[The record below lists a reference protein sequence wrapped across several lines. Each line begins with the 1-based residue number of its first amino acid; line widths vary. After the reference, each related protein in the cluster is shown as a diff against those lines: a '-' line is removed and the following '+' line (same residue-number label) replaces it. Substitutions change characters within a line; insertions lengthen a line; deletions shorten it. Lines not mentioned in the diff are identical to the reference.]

1 MSILDRV
8 TRALPVAF
16 ALLLVGVGD
25 SRAFELSEV
34 RAIYQRPLVDGTRPS
49 AGKISPDD
57 AWVAYFWNEAGYSRP
72 LNLYVVPSGGG
83 APSKLTSF
91 TSRVPES
98 SKPITWPLSSPGV
111 FVEFSPDSRRILFGY
126 DGDLYVAAVDGHA
139 VERLTRTNAGESE
152 AVWAPDGKSIV
163 YTSGGA
169 LYRMSYPGPGI
180 HQLTSPEGEASHST
194 PRWSPDGARIAF
206 ISQVGSDQ
214 HDFLVPYY
222 LDEWVR
228 TKDFKRG
235 LTKSRVGIVSPEG
248 GPVVWVDTGEETLW
262 WLNELV
268 WSRDGRRILL
278 DFQSKDTKTRT
289 IVAADAPPLP
299 QAPRVEEVPAPAPS
313 PPEKKQ
319 EAKVLAWRVYQE
331 TDPKWIYTF
340 DGFVTD
346 TTSTDFAPDG
356 TRILFTSEKSG
367 FNQVYTVGVLGGKAR
382 RVTQGKGAV
391 DWAGWTGDSKAIL
404 TLAYDDD
411 PARRSL
417 FLTPAVGGK
426 SQRIETAS
434 TYLTHPVLSLRG
446 SLVLYEGSRLGVPYD
461 YFTVSLVT
469 KSPVQI
475 SRTVPD
481 RFAAFELPRVATE
494 GTEAPKPGWVL
505 PEIVS
510 FPARDGKKLRGAL
523 YGPRSVEGSFLEASD
538 CSKRY
543 PVVIFVHGAG
553 IQQNVVEGWSQYS
566 PNFKFATVLSQRGF
580 VVFEVDY
587 RGSTG
592 YGRDFRTD
600 VAGHLGGKD
609 LDDEVSAVE
618 YLKALPC
625 VDPQRIGIYGGSYGG
640 FMAEMALFQYP
651 DLFAAAAALRPV
663 ADWSNYYR
671 SNTYYC
677 LQRLGVLEDQ
687 PEAYRRSSPI
697 NFAQSLQDPLLLLH
711 GVLDSNVPFQDTVQL
726 TDRLQYYGKPFE
738 LMIYP
743 REDHT
748 FTEAESW
755 IDQYSRILDFFVR
768 QLNP

>member
-1 MSILDRV
+1 MSTLERL
-8 TRALPVAF
+8 TRAWPLACGLVLAGAGDFQAFDLP
-16 ALLLVGVGD
+16 D
-25 SRAFELSEV
+25 V
-34 RAIYQRPLVDGTRPS
+34 RAIYERPWVEGTRPA

-57 AWVAYFWNEAGYSRP
+57 AWVAYFWNEEGYARP
-72 LNLYVVPSGGG
+72 LNLFLVPSGGG
-83 APSKLTSF
+83 TPRKLTQF
-91 TSRVPES
+91 TSHVPES
-98 SKPITWPLSSPGV
+98 SKPISWPLSSPGA
-111 FVEFSPDSRRILFGY
+111 FVEFSPDSRKVLFGY
-126 DGDLYVAAVDGHA
+126 DGDLYVAAVDGSGL
-139 VERLTRTNAGESE
+139 ERLTRTNAGESE
-152 AVWAPDGKSIV
+152 AIWAPDGKSIV

-180 HQLTSPEGEASHST
+180 QQLTSPEGEASHSS

-206 ISQVGSDQ
+206 TSQVGSDQ

-235 LTKSRVGIVSPEG
+235 LEKNRVGIVSPEG
-248 GPVVWVDTGEETLW
+248 GPVVWVDTGDETIW
-262 WLNELV
+262 WLNEVV

-278 DFQSKDTKTRT
+278 DYLSKDTKTRT
-289 IVAADAPPLP
+289 IVAADAPPMP
-299 QAPRVEEVPAPAPS
+299 AAPKVEEVPAPPPS

-319 EAKVLAWRVYQE
+319 DPKVVAWRVYRE

-356 TRILFTSEKSG
+356 SRILFTSEKSG
-367 FNQVYTVGVLGGKAR
+367 TNQVYTVGVLGGRAR

-391 DWAGWTGDSKAIL
+391 DWAGWMGDSKTIV
-404 TLAYDDD
+404 TLAADDD
-411 PARRSL
+411 PARRFL
-417 FLTPAVGGK
+417 FLTPAGGGK
-426 SQRIETAS
+426 SERLEAVS
-434 TYLTHPVLSLRG
+434 TYLTHPVLSRRG
-446 SLVLYEGSRLGVPYD
+446 GLVLYEGSRLGVPYD
-461 YFTVSLVT
+461 YFTASLAT
-469 KSPVQI
+469 KSSVQV
-475 SRTVPD
+475 SRTVPEK
-481 RFAAFELPRVATE
+481 FADFELPGPSA
-494 GTEAPKPGWVL
+494 GTGGNAYRGWVL

-510 FPARDGKKLRGAL
+510 FPARDGTRLRGAL
-523 YGPRSVEGSFLEASD
+523 YGPRSVEGSFLKASA
-538 CSKRY
+538 CATLF
-543 PVVIFVHGAG
+543 PVVMFVHGAG
-553 IQQNVVEGWSQYS
+553 IQQNVVEGWSVYS

-580 VVFEVDY
+580 AVFEVDY

-609 LDDEVSAVE
+609 LDDELSAVD
-618 YLKALPC
+618 YLKTLPC
-625 VDPQRIGIYGGSYGG
+625 VDSARIGIYGGSYGG
-640 FMAEMALFQYP
+640 FMAEMALFQHP
-651 DLFAAAAALRPV
+651 DVFAAGAALRPV

-671 SNTYYC
+671 SNAYYC
-677 LQRLGVLEDQ
+677 LQRLGALEDQ

-726 TDRLQYYGKPFE
+726 TDRLQYYQKPFE

-748 FTEAESW
+748 FAEPQSW